1 MCSNF
6 WSFQFRRKINLTL
19 WLNLEAKWKR
29 CAIKPCQMKD
39 TGFIDDQEIEQE
51 WKDRWTNTIYYTESN
66 KTTQRMSKVK
76 MGRYFEQ
83 KSVIHRWNLPG
94 I

>member
-29 CAIKPCQMKD
+29 CEIKPYQMKD
-39 TGFIDDQEIEQE
+39 TGFIDDQKIEQE
-51 WKDRWTNTIYYTESN
+51 SKDRWTNTIYYTESN
-66 KTTQRMSKVK
+66 KTTQRMSV
-76 MGRYFEQ
+76 
-83 KSVIHRWNLPG
+83 
-94 I
+94 